1 MSVVKIVCV
10 DNIESV
16 NEGQLQYFYDLLDSI
31 NQKETFKE
39 LFALKKTSDESIE
52 IEFKS
57 EKSIKVNIFN
67 TIVCEDDTGAIN
79 YSEKAN
85 QLINTYYNETDDGLM
100 FIVDACL
107 DRSNVDLMTG
117 VAMIDAIKE
126 QSTDKSIKVVACTGV
141 NELDRIDWSKWS
153 DSLLLHRRLTGE
165 NKMSL
170 KFPAFDY
177 SPKKHELKKIK
188 DKALNC
194 FLNQLLSEDQKNR
207 QYLGEILFEALLLTS
222 EG

>member
-1 MSVVKIVCV
+1 MSIVKIVCV

-16 NEGQLQYFYDLLDSI
+16 NEGQLQYFYNLLDSF

-39 LFALKKTSDESIE
+39 LFTLNKLSDESME
-52 IEFKS
+52 IDFKS
-57 EKSIKVNIFN
+57 EKSIKVVIFN
-67 TIVCEDDTGAIN
+67 TIVCEDETGKIN

-85 QLINTYYNETDDGLM
+85 QLINSYYKETDDGLM

-107 DRSNVDLMTG
+107 DRPNVDFMTG

-126 QSTDKSIKVVACTGV
+126 QSMNKNIKVVACTGV

-170 KFPAFDY
+170 KFPGFDF
-177 SPKKHELKKIK
+177 SPKKHELNKIK
-188 DKALNC
+188 DKELKC
-194 FLNQLLSEDQKNR
+194 FLNQLLSEEPKNR